1 MYNQKFTDEEFIVLY
16 NDPNYTSDYAIAKA
30 LGVSYHSVWERR
42 VKLGLKS
49 MTRPPRGTPE
59 ECHKHRLKNCKR
71 YNDKN
76 KARFKARYKR
86 SKEHIS

>member
-49 MTRPPRGTPE
+49 MTMPPRGTPE